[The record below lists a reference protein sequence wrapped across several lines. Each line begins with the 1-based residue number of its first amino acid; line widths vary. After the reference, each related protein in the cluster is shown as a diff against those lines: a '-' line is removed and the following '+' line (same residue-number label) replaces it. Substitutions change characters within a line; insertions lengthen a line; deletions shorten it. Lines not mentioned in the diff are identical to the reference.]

1 MVSHPLMQLGHQRR
15 SFDPIEARD
24 GTGEVGVGL
33 EGVEGIEDR
42 IADFIERARL
52 VAEPTNDIVVGLLD
66 TLRGVVQPRL
76 RGLVGH

>member
-1 MVSHPLMQLGHQRR
+1 M
-15 SFDPIEARD
+15 
-24 GTGEVGVGL
+24 GL

-42 IADFIERARL
+42 IADFIERVEL
-52 VAEPTNDIVVGLLD
+52 IAEPTNDVVVGLLD